1 MSLVVNTNVSS
12 LTAQRALAF
21 ADSLQGEAMTRLSTG
36 SKINSAS
43 DDAAGLAI
51 AQRMTSQV
59 NGLNMA
65 IKNANDGISLTQSI
79 EGALVEV
86 SDMLQR
92 LRELSVQSANDTN
105 TGTDRKAIQVE
116 VDLLVAEISRVS
128 SNTRFNNQKVLDG
141 SFVDRPLQV
150 GSQGGERISM
160 SIDSVNATSLGA
172 FNVTGDRIEARL
184 GNGAGVSANAT
195 AATDDFIINGEGLS
209 RTIDVSAKESAQNIA
224 AKVNAV
230 TGETG
235 VAATAKTFAHVYS
248 QFATDETASLLVNGK
263 NTGEFVISNTNV
275 SDAVNAI
282 NGISGSTGVT
292 ATRTT
297 DNKIALFAEDGRDIS
312 VENTSTV
319 TNLKVQT
326 VGFNGTD
333 TMPQKVWNRA
343 SAADASVSAA
353 QNATSGNMLGAL
365 NGTYTLVQRSTGITN
380 TFSLAAA
387 TTGEATAA
395 EIKTAING
403 ISGVSGFEV
412 KGITTAGHTGNM
424 RITATDDFGAFDI
437 FSGSDISIAANKQ
450 TAVGLSATKQF
461 DNMANVVHGTFQL
474 VNNDTGEEFTFVTV
488 DNTSPASG
496 TNTAGKIDVNELL
509 AAINGIEGVSGFTAH
524 SKAAASAAATDD
536 ILIHGGADFGDF
548 DIQQSGTTV
557 LLAAGVA
564 IAGDKNIL
572 DVSLAAGNSS
582 NDTATIQGTV
592 QLSASTLFSV
602 TQQDEAAGTGT
613 IAGVD
618 TGTNPAAATTSATA
632 TGSLIND
639 NYFTTRAAKLASVS
653 NVDLRTQ
660 NGAENAIAV
669 LDGAIEKISS
679 MRANL
684 GAVENR
690 LDHTVSNLMNISEN
704 TESARSRIQDA
715 DFAAESAKLSKAQ
728 VLKQAGVGMLSQA
741 NASSQLVLQLLQ

>member
-141 SFVDRPLQV
+141 SFVDRHLQV

-343 SAADASVSAA
+343 SAANAAVSAA

-412 KGITTAGHTGNM
+412 KGITTTGHTGNM

-437 FSGSDISIAANKQ
+437 YSGSDISIAANKQ

-461 DNMANVVHGTFQL
+461 NDMASLAHGTYQL

-488 DNTSPASG
+488 DNASPASG
-496 TNTAGKIDVNELL
+496 TNTASKIDVNELL

-524 SKAAASAAATDD
+524 SLAAASAAATDD

-548 DIQQSGTTV
+548 DIQQSGSTV
-557 LLAAGVA
+557 LTAGIA
-564 IAGDKNIL
+564 ITGDKNIL